1 MNVTEQQGYLS
12 MSASSSIL
20 FPDTSLDVSEIKP
33 TPIDEQ
39 SVAYEDGTLLE
50 EIQAETGMVKTAES
64 EMAAELD
71 GDDDSRRLMGHL
83 DRSEHHEIDRR
94 LQVSH
99 GLFKPL
105 VCLANINTVDCSTN
119 KLSTLVCSTT
129 TTVTIPCGMCYTY
142 DLPVTP
148 TTIGGLD
155 SLGKLYVPP
164 TSRH

>member
-1 MNVTEQQGYLS
+1 MGGGGFHSVEMNVTEQQGYLS

-119 KLSTLVCSTT
+119 
-129 TTVTIPCGMCYTY
+129 
-142 DLPVTP
+142 
-148 TTIGGLD
+148 
-155 SLGKLYVPP
+155 
-164 TSRH
+164 

>member
-1 MNVTEQQGYLS
+1 
-12 MSASSSIL
+12 
-20 FPDTSLDVSEIKP
+20 
-33 TPIDEQ
+33 
-39 SVAYEDGTLLE
+39 
-50 EIQAETGMVKTAES
+50 
-64 EMAAELD
+64 
-71 GDDDSRRLMGHL
+71 MGHL

-119 KLSTLVCSTT
+119 KLSTLVSGTT
-129 TTVTIPCGMCYTY
+129 TTVTNPCGMCYTY

-164 TSRH
+164 NHKSALMTKFVFVQGVLVMSDTSPMKVVLTGDSDVTSTQATGNANVADGTFNAGI